1 MNMGALVLLITEC
14 RIRGKFPP
22 DGLQPKGSATRV
34 YPVQLNH
41 NCAHIPLNNLPPI
54 QFGESS

>member
-1 MNMGALVLLITEC
+1 MAAYEHGALVLLITEC

-41 NCAHIPLNNLPPI
+41 NFVPTFL
-54 QFGESS
+54 